1 MYMYIYILVHT
12 IQWKLCFLILVC
24 FIVRSLA
31 VYACSV
37 GPNVRT
43 LVLDVGWSKTVLTAV
58 DVSSGLFFPVA
69 SKQSAAVSG
78 AVFVQ
83 ALTDFCAKVDS
94 HFCNI
99 CR

>member
-1 MYMYIYILVHT
+1 MGTVFSHT
-12 IQWKLCFLILVC
+12 C
-24 FIVRSLA
+24 FIARSLA